1 MPSEANYPPP
11 VRACLFDMDGLL
23 LNTEDLYTK
32 VTNTLL
38 AELGRPPLTWYIK
51 AQLQGRPVSAATK
64 VFQDWAQLPIP
75 LDEYLSRQKALQAQ
89 TFPSAGILPGVL
101 ELVSTLINSS
111 PENYPQDKV
120 HIALATSSASYN
132 YQLKT
137 SHLQHL
143 FKLFPKERQ
152 VLGDDPRI
160 RRGKPAPDIFLLA
173 LETIN
178 AGLRAEGKPEIT
190 PAECLVFE
198 DAVPGVEA
206 ARRAGMR
213 VVWVPHPGLLQEYSG
228 REEQVLAGLMGEAEK
243 DQADG
248 RIPEEDSMGQT
259 GMVGDGKG
267 ELRDSL
273 VGFDYARYGILT
285 PADE

>member
-1 MPSEANYPPP
+1 
-11 VRACLFDMDGLL
+11 
-23 LNTEDLYTK
+23 
-32 VTNTLL
+32 
-38 AELGRPPLTWYIK
+38 
-51 AQLQGRPVSAATK
+51 
-64 VFQDWAQLPIP
+64 
-75 LDEYLSRQKALQAQ
+75 
-89 TFPSAGILPGVL
+89 
-101 ELVSTLINSS
+101 
-111 PENYPQDKV
+111 
-120 HIALATSSASYN
+120 
-132 YQLKT
+132 
-137 SHLQHL
+137 
-143 FKLFPKERQ
+143 

-267 ELRDSL
+267 ELRHSL

-285 PADE
+285 PANE